1 MEAAN
6 QAELAK
12 VLRQKGYFLLIAN
25 LADVD
30 KKKSVWVLLNAFF
43 DNLFGVP
50 ITEKMFFTRNL
61 EIMVKTGV
69 SLPRALNILSQQ
81 VKNGKF
87 KRILVHLSEDITK
100 GQSLSDCLLAYPS
113 VFPVVYRETLKI
125 GEETGKIEDALQ
137 ILALQMEKEHKLKAS
152 ISSAM
157 VYPAVVLSMAF
168 IIGIFM
174 FIFAVPKL
182 KETFTDMNV
191 VLPLTTKTIFGL
203 ADFLVKYWPFVLPAF
218 IFLLLTGFLL
228 SRVKKGGRFKS
239 IIFLRMP
246 VIAKITKTANTALAL
261 RTLSSLL
268 EAGVPIVRA
277 LEVASGSLRNF
288 YFKKSLKEASLAI
301 EKGAKLSQVMSGYAN
316 LYAIT
321 VFHMIEVGEETGET
335 PQVLKKLAD
344 FYEEEVA
351 SATQKLASL
360 VEPMLLVLVG
370 GAVGFFALSML
381 QPMFSMTS
389 AIK

>member
-1 MEAAN
+1 
-6 QAELAK
+6 
-12 VLRQKGYFLLIAN
+12 
-25 LADVD
+25 
-30 KKKSVWVLLNAFF
+30 
-43 DNLFGVP
+43 
-50 ITEKMFFTRNL
+50 
-61 EIMVKTGV
+61 
-69 SLPRALNILSQQ
+69 
-81 VKNGKF
+81 
-87 KRILVHLSEDITK
+87 
-100 GQSLSDCLLAYPS
+100 
-113 VFPVVYRETLKI
+113 
-125 GEETGKIEDALQ
+125 LQ

-157 VYPAVVLSMAF
+157 VYPAVVLCMAF
-168 IIGIFM
+168 VIGIFM

-191 VLPLTTKTIFGL
+191 ALPLTTKIIFSF
-203 ADFLVKYWPFVLPAF
+203 ADFLTKHWPFALLAF
-218 IFLLLTGFLL
+218 VFLLIAGFLL
-228 SRVKKGGRFKS
+228 SRAKKGGRFKS
-239 IIFLRMP
+239 IIFLKMP
-246 VIAKITKTANTALAL
+246 VIGKITKTANMALVL

-335 PQVLKKLAD
+335 PEVLKKLAD

-351 SATQKLASL
+351 SGTQKLASL
-360 VEPMLLVLVG
+360 IEPMLLILVG
-370 GAVGFFALSML
+370 GVVGFFALSML

-389 AIK
+389 SIK